1 MNSIKGK
8 GYKKIWLSYV
18 SKFFIGLLA
27 GICAAF
33 MPRLLTLLAVGELSD
48 EIRLFT
54 ENDIIVGILFAVLVG
69 AVVTVVMSNKSDPRR
84 IFLSALGVPA
94 LIMGSFNTSQGINE
108 LNDYILKTNKEAR
121 LIIEESNDGISISD
135 YQLPTS
141 GQVIG
146 YEQFNQKETP
156 NHSGPQYKFFLISP
170 SHAQNGNE
178 PVQHKR
184 RPWLGSIVK
193 SPQYRIG
200 IRGFTSIQNA
210 DDINS
215 QLELSYEPISVIVDS
230 EENTEENTFFLIS
243 PHTTPLLEST
253 RRATGL
259 LDKLNSEESNSSVG
273 GSQLQV
279 ILVPTPEDT
288 PPP

>member
-1 MNSIKGK
+1 MNSVKGK
-8 GYKKIWLSYV
+8 GYKKIWLPYV
-18 SKFFIGLLA
+18 LKFLIGLLA

-54 ENDIIVGILFAVLVG
+54 ENDIIVGILFALLVG
-69 AVVTVVMSNKSDPRR
+69 AVVSVVMSKESDPSR
-84 IFLSALGVPA
+84 IFLAALGVPA

-121 LIIEESNDGISISD
+121 LIIEESNDAISISD

-141 GQVIG
+141 GKVIG

-156 NHSGPQYKFFLISP
+156 KYSGSQYKFFLISP

-200 IRGFTSIQNA
+200 IRGFKSIPNA
-210 DDINS
+210 DDVNS
-215 QLELSYEPISVIVDS
+215 QFELGYKSISAIVDS
-230 EENTEENTFFLIS
+230 EEKTFFLIS

-253 RRATGL
+253 RRATDL
-259 LDKLNSEESNSSVG
+259 LDKLNSEKSNSIVG